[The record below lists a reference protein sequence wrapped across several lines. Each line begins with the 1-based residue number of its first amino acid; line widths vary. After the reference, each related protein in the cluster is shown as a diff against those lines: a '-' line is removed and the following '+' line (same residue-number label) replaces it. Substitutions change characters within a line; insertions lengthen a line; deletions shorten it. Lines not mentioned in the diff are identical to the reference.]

1 MHQNIEEKGN
11 LNVSK
16 KALTKFACFNFF
28 FHYLFYN
35 IRWFRTD
42 HKQHI
47 QKNWY
52 KKAKVRK
59 QDTGLL

>member
-1 MHQNIEEKGN
+1 MSQ
-11 LNVSK
+11 K
-16 KALTKFACFNFF
+16 KTKFAWFNFL
-28 FHYLFYN
+28 FHCSFQN
-35 IRWFRTD
+35 TKWFRTD

-59 QDTGLL
+59 QDTF